1 MGNKSGLAF
10 MAVGGLLL
18 AAALG
23 LTAYNIQDG
32 NRAAEEVAHAATEL
46 RARTDEIA
54 QVEVPDFVIPAY
66 EIDPRVE
73 MPVTEIDG
81 NYYVGT
87 ISIPALDLELPVLNE
102 WSYPNLKIAPCRYNG
117 SAYLNNMIIA
127 AHNYK
132 RHFGQL
138 VNLNV
143 GDMVRFTDMAGNVFT
158 YSVAAM
164 EQLRPNQTRDMLEAN
179 GYGGYDLTL
188 FTCTIGGRQ
197 RFTVR
202 CVQEEQTQA

>member
-1 MGNKSGLAF
+1 MRNRDGLIC
-10 MAVGGLLL
+10 MALGLLL
-18 AAALG
+18 LLGAGG
-23 LTAYNIQDG
+23 LTAYNMWEDG
-32 NRAAEEVAHAATEL
+32 RAGASAGAAFQALTMKIDETSE
-46 RARTDEIA
+46 TDL
-54 QVEVPDFVIPAY
+54 PKGVIPAY
-66 EIDPRVE
+66 QIDPRVE

-102 WSYPNLKIAPCRYNG
+102 WSYPNVKIAPCRYNG
-117 SAYLNNMIIA
+117 SAYLNNMVIA

>member
-73 MPVTEIDG
+73 MPVVEIEG
-81 NYYVGT
+81 RGYVG
-87 ISIPALDLELPVLNE
+87 SVSLPAQGLELPVIDECTDANM
-102 WSYPNLKIAPCRYNG
+102 KTAPCRYYG
-117 SAYLNNMIIA
+117 SAYMNNLVIA
-127 AHNYK
+127 AHNYTN
-132 RHFGQL
+132 HFGRLGSVAVGGPVEFTDVDGNRFRYAVTDLEQL
-138 VNLNV
+138 LPGQTV
-143 GDMVRFTDMAGNVFT
+143 DMVG
-158 YSVAAM
+158 YS
-164 EQLRPNQTRDMLEAN
+164 EDW
-179 GYGGYDLTL
+179 DLTL
-188 FTCTIGGRQ
+188 FTCTISGRQ
-197 RFTVR
+197 RLTVR
-202 CVQEEQTQA
+202 CSLVEEEPPA

>member
-1 MGNKSGLAF
+1 MRNKNGLVC
-10 MAVGGLLL
+10 MALGLLL
-18 AAALG
+18 LLGAGAL
-23 LTAYNIQDG
+23 TCYNMWDSD
-32 NRAAEEVAHAATEL
+32 RAGESAGEAFQVL
-46 RARTDEIA
+46 RA
-54 QVEVPDFVIPAY
+54 VISETEELPEGILPAY
-66 EIDPRVE
+66 QIDPQLE
-73 MPVTEIDG
+73 MPVKEIDG

-87 ISIPALDLELPVLNE
+87 ISIPALGLELPVLDE

-117 SAYLNNMIIA
+117 SAYLKNMIIA

-143 GDMVRFTDMAGNVFT
+143 GDLVEFTDVEGNSFT

-164 EQLRPNQTRDMLEAN
+164 EQLRPNQTRDMLTAN

-202 CVQEEQTQA
+202 CIQTEETPA